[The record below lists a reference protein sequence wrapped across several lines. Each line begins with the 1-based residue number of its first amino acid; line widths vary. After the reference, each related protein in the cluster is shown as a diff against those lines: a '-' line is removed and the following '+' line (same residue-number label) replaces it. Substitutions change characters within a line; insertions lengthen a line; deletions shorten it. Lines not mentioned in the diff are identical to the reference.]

1 MADLVFAI
9 FIFGMIMSVLN
20 EIQNIQEQLN
30 NRIIGQEEII
40 EKIILAV
47 LCNGNVLL
55 EGNPGT
61 GKTTTV
67 KHLAGLIGADLGRI
81 QFTPDLLPSDVVGS
95 ELYLTDE
102 SGKGRIEFSK
112 GPVFN
117 NLLLADEINRAP
129 SKVQSALL
137 EAMEE
142 RQVTVNGVTHKLPK
156 LFMVLATQNPI
167 EQDGTY
173 PLPEAQLDRFIFKLI
188 LNYPNKDNEMKIMQL
203 IRDNYNAPQIKSVS
217 SEEII
222 FEARNEI
229 QKITSSDAI
238 DQYIVDIVDATRSSD
253 KLPDD
258 TRKYITMGLSTRT
271 TLSLDIAAKAKAW
284 LCGSEF
290 VTPDHVRSIMKP
302 VLRHRLYISYEAIAD
317 GVSADNIIDQIID
330 SVAVL

>member
-1 MADLVFAI
+1 
-9 FIFGMIMSVLN
+9 MSVLN
-20 EIQNIQEQLN
+20 EVHNIQAQLN

-47 LCNGNVLL
+47 LCNGNILL

-67 KHLAGLIGADLGRI
+67 KHLAALIGADLGRI

-102 SGKGRIEFSK
+102 NGKGRFEFSK

-142 RQVTVNGVTHKLPK
+142 RQVTVNGVTHKLPQ

-188 LNYPNKDNEMKIMQL
+188 LNYPSKENEMKIMQL
-203 IRDNYNAPQIKSVS
+203 IREQYHAPEVRSITN
-217 SEEII
+217 EETI
-222 FEARNEI
+222 FSARNEI
-229 QKITSSDAI
+229 QKIKSSASI
-238 DQYIVDIVDATRSSD
+238 DQYIVDIVDATRSHE
-253 KLPDD
+253 KLPAE
-258 TRKYITMGLSTRT
+258 TQKYLTMGLSTRT
-271 TLSLDIAAKAKAW
+271 SLSLDIAAKAKAW
-284 LCGSEF
+284 LSGSEF
-290 VTPDHVRSIMKP
+290 VTPDHVRSIIKP

-330 SVAVL
+330 SVAIL

>member
-1 MADLVFAI
+1 
-9 FIFGMIMSVLN
+9 MSVIN
-20 EIQNIQEQLN
+20 EFHNIQTQLN
-30 NRIIGQEEII
+30 NRIIGQEEIV

-67 KHLAGLIGADLGRI
+67 KHLASLIGANLGRI

-102 SGKGRIEFSK
+102 SGKGHIEFSK

-142 RQVTVNGVTHKLPK
+142 RQVTVNGLTYKLPQ

-188 LNYPNKDNEMKIMQL
+188 LNYPSKENEMKIMQL
-203 IRDNYNAPQIKSVS
+203 IREQYQAPEVRSIIN
-217 SEEII
+217 EETI
-222 FEARNEI
+222 FSARNEI
-229 QKITSSDAI
+229 QKIKTSPSI
-238 DQYIVDIVDATRSSD
+238 DQYIVDIVDATRSSN
-253 KLPDD
+253 KLPIE
-258 TRKYITMGLSTRT
+258 TQKYLSMGLSTRT
-271 TLSLDIAAKAKAW
+271 SLSLDIAAKAKAW
-284 LCGSEF
+284 LSGSEF
-290 VTPDHVRSIMKP
+290 VNPDHIRSIIKP

-330 SVAVL
+330 SVAIL